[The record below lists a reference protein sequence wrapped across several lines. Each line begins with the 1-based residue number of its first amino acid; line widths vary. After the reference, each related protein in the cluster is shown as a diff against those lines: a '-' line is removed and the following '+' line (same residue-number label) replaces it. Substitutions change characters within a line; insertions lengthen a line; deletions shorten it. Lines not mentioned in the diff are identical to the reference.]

1 MSTPACLTAALDY
14 HARDLSVIPLHTPTA
29 EGCSC
34 QDPDCSTA
42 AGKHPRGIE
51 WKEFQARRATEAEI
65 RAWWRRWPTT
75 NVGLVTG
82 VISRLAVLDIDPRNG
97 GIDTLHDLDAG
108 AVMPDDNT
116 LAETGS
122 RGLHHYFAL
131 DAPLAKGA
139 PFQGIELQAD
149 GALVVAPPSLHHSGR
164 RYRWCRIRSPASCG
178 ISTARGRRCP
188 RGCASAAHAHRA
200 APGASTPAASSR
212 TRTPTTSSA
221 RSLHAASTS
230 RAIAAAGCTASAVP
244 GLTRTPAIPRPSWS
258 SPARPRPQDG
268 ASAACTPTAPSAPSA
283 SCSTSSACRAEEPH
297 ERHALEADA
306 R

>member
-65 RAWWRRWPTT
+65 RAWWRRWPTA

-164 RYRWCRIRSPASCG
+164 RYRWCRDPLSGVVRDLNRPWTPLPAWLRWAATR
-178 ISTARGRRCP
+178 TARPADGPPPRPLEDAHADDVLGALATRGLYIARHRRRGLHRIRCP
-188 RGCASAAHAHRA
+188 WADAHTGDPEAVVVE
-200 APGASTPAASSR
+200 PGASPAPGWGFR
-212 TRTPTTSSA
+212 C
-221 RSLHAASTS
+221 LHAHCAE
-230 RAIAAAGCTASAVP
+230 RALGELLDVLGVP
-244 GLTRTPAIPRPSWS
+244 RR
-258 SPARPRPQDG
+258 G
-268 ASAACTPTAPSAPSA
+268 AS
-283 SCSTSSACRAEEPH
+283 
-297 ERHALEADA
+297 
-306 R
+306 